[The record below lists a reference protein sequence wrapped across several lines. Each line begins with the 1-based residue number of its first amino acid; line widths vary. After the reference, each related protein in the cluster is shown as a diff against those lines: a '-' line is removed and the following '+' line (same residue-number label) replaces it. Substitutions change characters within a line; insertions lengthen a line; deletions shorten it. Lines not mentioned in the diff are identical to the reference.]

1 MTKFTTIHNS
11 FSTGEISDRLAGRTD
26 LAKYFSSCRT
36 MTNMLPTPVGF
47 AVSRAGTK
55 YLLNSASQTFTS
67 RLIPFEA
74 TTDAFYLLEFTEDYF
89 RILADDS
96 PILYTEDFT
105 NGDFTT
111 NLTGWTQ
118 RNAGTSSV
126 AQSTGK
132 AVFTVVSSDAAR
144 IYQAFDDMSVNQ
156 FTVTC
161 DVTGGNITYNVGTT
175 IGGTDIATGTI
186 SGAAATFNFTPA
198 TIDSRI
204 YIEFQTTTDA
214 VTIDNIVLSD
224 PEYRIN
230 HSYTESELQDIKYAQ
245 YNDLLYIVHPN
256 HKPQILQ
263 RLSNTKWRFTPW
275 DFALNTNVT
284 LDFEE
289 GPYLDTNNTDI
300 TITPNDTTGTIT
312 LTASGNLFSSTDV
325 GRLIRYKGSIS
336 PDDDYVYTGTGAQTY
351 FKIPFFPQTE
361 NDIDVIAY
369 NANGGSIPITYEN
382 PLVTGSRYEL
392 SGPVGGYMYVHCPDP
407 FSAGA
412 ATTSQSIEIKRKS
425 SGSAKW
431 GYAKI
436 TAYNSATSVTVTV
449 LSDLS
454 GVRATTDWQ
463 LGAFSDTTGYP
474 SAVGFHD
481 QRLIFGSTAAQPQTI
496 WMSGTGRF
504 GDFAPDSNLLETITD
519 ATSLNLTMTSSR
531 VSKIRWFQSRGDLV
545 IGTSGGVYSIKPST
559 AVGISPLSPPT
570 LKLESSILCS
580 DTLPS
585 ASENAVVFLDI
596 NKTKAYDLAY
606 NLQNDGYIGNEMNL
620 LADHLSSSTFHRVV
634 FQNSPYPVFWILR
647 DNGTLVSC
655 LYLKQ
660 QDILGWA
667 VHEIGGTDVVIK
679 DIMTLR
685 TNTSQDV
692 YIVVDRTINGSTKSY
707 IEKLTPEFRNMELK
721 EACFVDSS
729 LTLDQTETSLV
740 LTLSSNTVGTGKTF
754 TASGSKFVIGDIGK
768 YIKNTTGAGYA
779 LITGYTSATSV
790 TCNILTAF
798 TSTSIAAN
806 SWAVSATTVSG
817 LSHLEG
823 ETVSVWADGATL
835 PNEVV
840 TSGAI
845 TVDVPIFYAKIGLS
859 FDRVIKSNR
868 LDFPT
873 KAGSVQGSIGRI
885 HQLYIRLFE
894 TTALKV
900 GTEDT
905 NIVNTPFEN
914 SATISFRDTTTV
926 LNSGNNLFSGD
937 KVVLLPSDFS
947 RDVNYLLKV
956 TTPDPLTVVSVIA
969 KCAIAVE

>member
-55 YLLNSASQTFTS
+55 YLLNAASQTFTS

-126 AQSTGK
+126 AQSSGT
-132 AVFTVVSSDAAR
+132 AVFTVVSSAAAR

-186 SGAAATFNFTPA
+186 SGAAATFNFTPT

-204 YIEFQTTTDA
+204 YIEFETTTNA

-230 HSYTESELQDIKYAQ
+230 HSYTEAELQDIKYAQ

-256 HKPQILQ
+256 HKPKILQ

-289 GPYLDTNNTDI
+289 GPYLDLNNTDI
-300 TITPNDTTGTIT
+300 TITPSGTTGSIT
-312 LTASGNLFSSTDV
+312 LTASSDLFSSTDV

-336 PDDDYVYTGTGAQTY
+336 PDDDYVYVGTGAQTY
-351 FKIPFFPQTE
+351 FKIPFFPQTQ

-369 NANGGSIPITYEN
+369 NANGGSIPIAYEN

-431 GYAKI
+431 GYARI
-436 TAYNSATSVTVTV
+436 TAYSSATSVTVTV
-449 LSDLS
+449 LSTLS

-481 QRLIFGSTAAQPQTI
+481 QRLIFGSTSAQPQTI

-620 LADHLSSSTFHRVV
+620 LADHLSSSAFSRVV

-647 DNGTLVSC
+647 ENGTLISC

-667 VHEIGGTDVVIK
+667 VHEIGGSEVVVK

-685 TNTSQDV
+685 TSTSQDV
-692 YIVVDRTINGSTKSY
+692 YILVDRTINGTTKRY

-721 EACFVDSS
+721 EACFMDSS
-729 LTLDQTETSLV
+729 LTLDQTETSLA
-740 LTLSSNTVGTGKTF
+740 LTLDSSTVGTGKTF
-754 TASGSKFVIGDIGK
+754 TAAGSKFAIGDIGK
-768 YIKNTTGAGYA
+768 YIKNTMGNGYA
-779 LITGYTSATSV
+779 LITGYTSATVV
-790 TCNILTAF
+790 TCTILTAF

-806 SWAVSATTVSG
+806 SWAVSATTISG
-817 LSHLEG
+817 LSHVEG
-823 ETVSVWADGATL
+823 ETVSIWADGATL

-873 KAGSVQGSIGRI
+873 AAGSVQGSIGRI

-905 NIVNTPFEN
+905 NIVNTSFEN

-937 KVVLLPSDFS
+937 KIVLLPSDYS

-956 TTPDPLTVVSVIA
+956 TTPDPLTVVSVVA